1 MKMWK
6 KKLLWPFVVVALA
19 LAASQPAFAS
29 DDDDDDDDNII
40 RAPTQDVPDGGATA
54 VLLGG
59 VLIGAEALRR
69 KLKRR

>member
-19 LAASQPAFAS
+19 LAASQPAFATA
-29 DDDDDDDDNII
+29 DDDDDDLV
-40 RAPTQDVPDGGATA
+40 AVPVPDGGATA

-59 VLIGAEALRR
+59 ALIGAEVLRR